1 DVPTEDLVGH
11 VLNLVAARVVDRVH
25 LTQQAASP
33 GRAELLGGGHERTNI
48 LRQTTTTESET
59 SVEEGLA
66 DATVRPQGGG
76 QRGDVPTG
84 GVAEVGDGIDE
95 TDLGGEEGVRARL
108 HQLRS
113 GGIHHHQW

>member
-1 DVPTEDLVGH
+1 MGH
-11 VLNLVAARVVDRVH
+11 VLHLVAARVVDRVH

-59 SVEEGLA
+59 GVEERLT
-66 DATVRPQGGG
+66 DATVCSQGSGE
-76 QRGDVPTG
+76 RRNVPTG
-84 GVAEVGDGIDE
+84 RVTEIGDRVDE